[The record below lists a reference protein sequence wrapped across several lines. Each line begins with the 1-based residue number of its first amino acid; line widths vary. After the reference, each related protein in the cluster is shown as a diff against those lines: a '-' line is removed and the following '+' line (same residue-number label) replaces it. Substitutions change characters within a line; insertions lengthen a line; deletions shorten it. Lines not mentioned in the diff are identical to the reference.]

1 MKLSPAME
9 DALKGARALITK
21 TDAPW
26 LSYLVRGGTIS
37 ALERRGL
44 CHGFQLTPA
53 GIAERERL
61 LK

>member
-9 DALKGARALITK
+9 DALKGARPLTESGELWLPYFLRRSTRIAL
-21 TDAPW
+21 
-26 LSYLVRGGTIS
+26 R
-37 ALERRGL
+37 RRGL
-44 CHGFQLTPA
+44 SVLGELTPA